1 MDNFMIFIVWS
12 ILVIMA
18 LMDKG
23 PRGGVMKG
31 NSCFENLGFRKNILD
46 INLNAFKY

>member
-1 MDNFMIFIVWS
+1 MIFIVWS

-23 PRGGVMKG
+23 PRGEVMKG
-31 NSCFENLGFRKNILD
+31 NSRFKNLGFMNNILD
-46 INLNAFKY
+46 INLNTFKY